1 MILRLI
7 LALRHSTLSGRGLY
21 GWPGAV
27 GGSHRRHMLMP
38 GQPSTKISVEKTRI
52 TIDIAIWTAMLMRMG
67 IWRKT
72 VGAVRMKFT
81 NS

>member
-1 MILRLI
+1 
-7 LALRHSTLSGRGLY
+7 
-21 GWPGAV
+21 
-27 GGSHRRHMLMP
+27 MP